1 MYFYLLD
8 IRTPKS
14 RGVDYYIS
22 HCVPISSRIIRIK
35 SQKNTPTVAAKAP
48 VDKWL
53 IPFGFRSQWRRISQ
67 PSMFDV
73 FQDCGDQVISST
85 RLSFYTI
92 IPYGDGSKPYPPV
105 VNIKIAGIYGCS
117 SPKNGMYR
125 LYRYWSIAISY
136 HPQVYNSRRGIV
148 RAWNESLRPGG
159 WSGWSGHLGHL
170 RLVKTHP
177 FLPWKKWLMDGDSQ
191 NKYS

>member
-14 RGVDYYIS
+14 RGVGYYIS

-73 FQDCGDQVISST
+73 FQDSGDQVISST

-117 SPKNGMYR
+117 SPGI
-125 LYRYWSIAISY
+125 LIHSHIIS
-136 HPQVYNSRRGIV
+136 PPGLQLS
-148 RAWNESLRPGG
+148 AWDRTCLERKSSPR
-159 WSGWSGHLGHL
+159 
-170 RLVKTHP
+170 RLVGLVGALGAP
-177 FLPWKKWLMDGDSQ
+177 AAGQNPSFFALKKVVNGWWFPKQ
-191 NKYS
+191 I